1 MASPTDYT
9 VPCGKSKVHPD
20 GICRQKLHKNV
31 HSGLHRLHQ
40 RMEEESMKEQLQ
52 QQKDAFEEQRR
63 NIDLQE
69 QMLGVGMG
77 THRVIK
83 DMRKNKPKVD
93 PYLPGANAGNP
104 NNKNGKKQ

>member
-20 GICRQKLHKNV
+20 GICRKKLHPNI

-40 RMEEESMKEQLQ
+40 RMEEESMNKEL
-52 QQKDAFEEQRR
+52 EQRKAQFDEQR
-63 NIDLQE
+63 KRLDLE
-69 QMLGVGMG
+69 EKMLGVSLG

-83 DMRKNKPKVD
+83 DTRKNKPKV
-93 PYLPGANAGNP
+93 NP
-104 NNKNGKKQ
+104 NKNGKKQ

>member
-40 RMEEESMKEQLQ
+40 RMEEESMQEQLQ
-52 QQKDAFEEQRR
+52 QRKAQFEEQRR
-63 NIDLQE
+63 QIDLE
-69 QMLGVGMG
+69 ERMLGVGMG

-83 DMRKNKPKVD
+83 DTRKNKPKVD
-93 PYLPGANAGNP
+93 PYLPGGNAGKP
-104 NNKNGKKQ
+104 NNKNGKQP

>member
-20 GICRQKLHKNV
+20 GICRKKLHKNV

-40 RMEEESMKEQLQ
+40 RMEEESMQEQLKQ
-52 QQKDAFEEQRR
+52 RKAQFDEQRR
-63 NIDLQE
+63 QIDLE
-69 QMLGVGMG
+69 ERMLGVGLG

-83 DMRKNKPKVD
+83 DTRKNKPKVD
-93 PYLPGANAGNP
+93 PYLPGGNAGNP